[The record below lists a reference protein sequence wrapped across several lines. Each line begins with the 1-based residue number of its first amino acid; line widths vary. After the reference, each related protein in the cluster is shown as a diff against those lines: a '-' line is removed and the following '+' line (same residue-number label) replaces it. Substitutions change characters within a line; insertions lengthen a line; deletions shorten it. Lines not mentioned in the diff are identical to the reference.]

1 MKLILILVTI
11 WFVSCTEKY
20 ISQTIELDLSNQG
33 LKQVPDSVFTLSHLQ
48 YLNLGNNLTMY
59 PPLSAL
65 GDAGESNGDSLNQIR
80 TIPAKIVTLTNL
92 KTLSV
97 CFTDLQ
103 SLPDEISQLK
113 KLETLD
119 ISFNQSLVLKNEI
132 EKLSRMQWLK
142 YLNILGTDADE
153 EIIRR
158 IRVLLPNTKI
168 VALDEII
175 EKLRTTLKEVT
186 Y

>member
-1 MKLILILVTI
+1 MRLIVILVAI
-11 WFVSCTEKY
+11 WCVSCTEKY

-33 LKQVPDSVFTLSHLQ
+33 LTQVPDSVFTLSLLQ
-48 YLNLGNNLTMY
+48 YLDLGNYDTTS
-59 PPLSAL
+59 PPLSAFR
-65 GDAGESNGDSLNQIR
+65 DSGPNRDSMNQIR
-80 TIPAKIVTLTNL
+80 TISSKIANLTKL
-92 KTLSV
+92 KTLRV
-97 CFTDLQ
+97 CCNDLQ

>member
-1 MKLILILVTI
+1 M
-11 WFVSCTEKY
+11 
-20 ISQTIELDLSNQG
+20 
-33 LKQVPDSVFTLSHLQ
+33 
-48 YLNLGNNLTMY
+48 
-59 PPLSAL
+59 
-65 GDAGESNGDSLNQIR
+65 NQIR
-80 TIPAKIVTLTNL
+80 TISSKIANLTKL
-92 KTLSV
+92 KTLRV
-97 CFTDLQ
+97 CCNDLQ